1 MAAWR
6 SSSSGPQ
13 TSPAMRGVE
22 TVTTP
27 SGQVGRTPG
36 GREAC
41 TVNRSPERSSRSART
56 FGSVPGDSR
65 AESERSHPGSP
76 SSTTRSVFQ
85 PAASR
90 TSRAVPASA
99 MCCAFTH
106 ASRRAQGSTSSSSRT
121 LASAD
126 DFRYAWASVA
136 RPPSANSAK
145 SSAACPSRRKSD
157 HVPAAVSRFRS
168 GNRSGPATGSGRS
181 PAACSALVTSQRS
194 TAISWAHAASGASTH
209 TPRAESGS
217 ESRVRRTKWH
227 IVCSLI

>member
-6 SSSSGPQ
+6 SSSPERQ
-13 TSPAMRGVE
+13 TSPVMRGTE

-41 TVNRSPERSSRSART
+41 TVNRSPERSLRSART
-56 FGSVPGDSR
+56 FGPASGESR
-65 AESERSHPGSP
+65 AESERTHPGSP

-90 TSRAVPASA
+90 TSRAVPSAA
-99 MCCAFTH
+99 MCCAFNQ
-106 ASRRAQGSTSSSSRT
+106 ASRRAQGSTPSSSRT
-121 LASAD
+121 LASAG

-136 RPPSANSAK
+136 CPSSETSEK
-145 SSAACPSRRKSD
+145 SSAAAPSRRKSV

-168 GNRSGPATGSGRS
+168 GNRSCPATGSGWS
-181 PAACSALVTSQRS
+181 PGACSALVTSQRS
-194 TAISWAHAASGASTH
+194 TGISWAHAASGASAH
-209 TPRAESGS
+209 TPEAESRS
-217 ESRVRRTKWH
+217 ESRVRRARRC

>member
-6 SSSSGPQ
+6 SSPSGCQ
-13 TSPAMRGVE
+13 ASPVMRGTE

-41 TVNRSPERSSRSART
+41 TVNRSPGRSSRSART
-56 FGSVPGDSR
+56 FGPVSGESR
-65 AESERSHPGSP
+65 AESERSQPGSP
-76 SSTTRSVFQ
+76 SSTTSSVFQ

-90 TSRAVPASA
+90 TSRALPASA

-106 ASRRAQGSTSSSSRT
+106 ASSRVHGSAPSSSRT
-121 LASAD
+121 LASAA

-136 RPPSANSAK
+136 CPVSENSEK

-157 HVPAAVSRFRS
+157 HVPAAVSAFRS
-168 GNRSGPATGSGRS
+168 GNRSGPATGSGGS

-194 TAISWAHAASGASTH
+194 SGISWAHAVPGVSAHSPA
-209 TPRAESGS
+209 AESRSERSS
-217 ESRVRRTKWH
+217 ESRVGRTGRCM
-227 IVCSLI
+227 V